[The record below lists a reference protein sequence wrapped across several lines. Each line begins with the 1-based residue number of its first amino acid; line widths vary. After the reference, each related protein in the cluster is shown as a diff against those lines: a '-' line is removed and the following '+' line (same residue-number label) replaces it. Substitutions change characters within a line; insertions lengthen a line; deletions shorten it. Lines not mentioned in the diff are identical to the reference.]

1 MMPGER
7 SGHDARLPIGCRGQD
22 PILRH
27 CRVSRALARLFQAP
41 PGNGLHHQPPTL
53 RSDRWRLRRH
63 HPDSLRDRRE
73 SSSACSLRI
82 QGKRL
87 QPATRWT
94 VPHMADHQLG
104 RAFPSDAVQGIGR
117 CRSIAH
123 IDAIGCDCS
132 IATPWP
138 LLRLL
143 HLQPVNPTQGGRIAA
158 IVLRCDPHD
167 GVLLPEWIRSST
179 TPLRC

>member
-1 MMPGER
+1 MPGER
-7 SGHDARLPIGCRGQD
+7 SGHGACLPRGFRGQG

-27 CRVSRALARLFQAP
+27 RRLCHALAPLFRAP
-41 PGNGLHHQPPTL
+41 PGNGLHPQPPWL
-53 RSDRWRLRRH
+53 RSDKWRLRRH
-63 HPDSLRDRRE
+63 HPDSQRGRRE
-73 SSSACSLRI
+73 SSSVCSLRI

-104 RAFPSDAVQGIGR
+104 RASPIDVVQGIGR

-123 IDAIGCDCS
+123 VDAMGCDR
-132 IATPWP
+132 ITATSWR

-143 HLQPVNPTQGGRIAA
+143 HLRPVNPTSGGGIAV
-158 IVLRCDPHD
+158 IVIRCDPHD
-167 GVLLPEWIRSST
+167 GILLPEWIRSST
-179 TPLRC
+179 TPPRC